1 MDNMFK
7 NKKIIIF
14 DMDGTLIDSM
24 GIWNEVDRRLIKQLG
39 GDDTISEEEI
49 QEQRDSNLRKFNQKP
64 NPYVEYAGVLKE
76 KYNVDKTPKE
86 INEIRYG
93 ISQELL
99 INKVDYKPDAEF
111 LIKKLKELNYIIGIA
126 STTSRR
132 SIDLY
137 TNKNKNIINKASINK
152 YFDFIYTKDDV
163 QNIKPNPEVYYKILE
178 DYQAS
183 IDDCLIIED
192 SLIGVDTAYN
202 IGIDCVALYDKY
214 ADNDRAQI
222 NEKSKYQVNNF
233 KGLLGYL
240 ERII

>member
-1 MDNMFK
+1 MLKVYWSEIMDNMFK
-7 NKKIIIF
+7 NKKIVIF

-132 SIDLY
+132 SIELY
-137 TNKNKNIINKASINK
+137 SNAFVINSRDVNLSSMILIFAAYSRHFSR
-152 YFDFIYTKDDV
+152 YSVLFAIY
-163 QNIKPNPEVYYKILE
+163 
-178 DYQAS
+178 
-183 IDDCLIIED
+183 
-192 SLIGVDTAYN
+192 
-202 IGIDCVALYDKY
+202 
-214 ADNDRAQI
+214 
-222 NEKSKYQVNNF
+222 
-233 KGLLGYL
+233 
-240 ERII
+240 